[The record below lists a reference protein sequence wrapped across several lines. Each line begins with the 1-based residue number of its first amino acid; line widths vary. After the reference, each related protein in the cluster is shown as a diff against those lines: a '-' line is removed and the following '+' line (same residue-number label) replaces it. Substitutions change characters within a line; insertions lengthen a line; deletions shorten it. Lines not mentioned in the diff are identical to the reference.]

1 MRTLPISPI
10 EKGIFLS
17 LFNRG
22 GYVLDFSTNDFDNFT
37 LTSVGTALCEH
48 YQLSKGKSLTAYL
61 NDCTDGEALKL
72 LNDLMEYYELHYED
86 EYTKPE
92 AGDSRSYSHIRYSA
106 ECDRYYRK
114 AREVLDRENAGRNP
128 FEEPSEYLKEQ
139 FSSDYMS
146 SQIDS
151 LMRMREENPTDAI
164 GKAKELV
171 ESCCRT
177 ILKETG
183 VKDTKDWSMNELIK
197 ATKQK
202 LDIDTE
208 SVSDSLPE
216 AATVRKI
223 LGSLSGLVGGIAE
236 YRNSWGAGHG
246 KAADFEPLFVRH
258 AKLAVGSSITLAEYL
273 WDTYLWRKETGKL
286 K

>member
-1 MRTLPISPI
+1 MAITQL

-37 LTSVGTALCEH
+37 LMSVGVALCER

-61 NDCTDGEALKL
+61 DDCADGDALKL
-72 LNDLMEYYELHYED
+72 LNDLLEYYELHYED
-86 EYTKPE
+86 EYVKPDVSE
-92 AGDSRSYSHIRYSA
+92 KRPYSHIRYSA
-106 ECDRYYRK
+106 EYARYYRK
-114 AREVLDRENAGRNP
+114 ARAVIDREIAEHNP
-128 FEEPSEYLKEQ
+128 FEGASEYLKEQ
-139 FSSDYMS
+139 FSSEYMTA
-146 SQIDS
+146 QINS
-151 LMRMREENPTDAI
+151 LMELRTTNPTDAI

-183 VKDTKDWSMNELIK
+183 VKVPSSWGMNELIK
-197 ATKQK
+197 ETKRR

-208 SVSDSLPE
+208 SVSSDLPE
-216 AATVRKI
+216 AQTVKKI
-223 LGSLSGLVGGIAE
+223 LGSLTGLVGGIAE
-236 YRNSWGAGHG
+236 YRNSWGSGHG

-258 AKLAVGSSITLAEYL
+258 AKLAVGSSVTLVEYL
-273 WDTYLWRKETGKL
+273 WDTYLWRKEKGHL
-286 K
+286 R

>member
-1 MRTLPISPI
+1 MTQL

-37 LTSVGTALCEH
+37 LMSVGVALCER

-61 NDCTDGEALKL
+61 DDCADGDALKL
-72 LNDLMEYYELHYED
+72 LNDLLEYYELHYED
-86 EYTKPE
+86 EYVKPDVSE
-92 AGDSRSYSHIRYSA
+92 KRPYSHIRYSA
-106 ECDRYYRK
+106 EYARYYRK
-114 AREVLDRENAGRNP
+114 ARAVIDREIAEHNP
-128 FEEPSEYLKEQ
+128 FEGASEYLKEQ
-139 FSSDYMS
+139 FSSEYMTA
-146 SQIDS
+146 QINS
-151 LMRMREENPTDAI
+151 LMELRTTNPTDAI

-183 VKDTKDWSMNELIK
+183 VKVPSSWGMNELIK
-197 ATKQK
+197 ETKRR

-208 SVSDSLPE
+208 SVSSDLPE
-216 AATVRKI
+216 AQTVKKI
-223 LGSLSGLVGGIAE
+223 LGSLTGLVGGIAE
-236 YRNSWGAGHG
+236 YRNSWGSGHG

-258 AKLAVGSSITLAEYL
+258 AKLAVGSSVTLVEYL
-273 WDTYLWRKETGKL
+273 WDTYLWRKEKGHL
-286 K
+286 R